1 MNLPN
6 KLTISR
12 ILITL
17 AFIFFVLSEGLMA
30 KVWALAA
37 FLLASLTDLLDGF
50 IAKKKNQVTDF
61 GKIMDPIAD
70 KILTLSAFLAFV
82 ELDIVQAWM
91 VIVIIFREVMITALR
106 GFALAKGKVIPADD
120 GGKQKTVSQVIAIIV
135 ILVFLIFKTGGGNFF
150 PFWNENIEALSGKLI
165 FGLMVIAVF
174 FTLVSGIAY
183 LIKNR
188 GVYINA
194 KTN

>member
-12 ILITL
+12 IIITA
-17 AFIFFVLSEGLMA
+17 AFIFFVLSAGLAA

-50 IAKKKNQVTDF
+50 IAKRNNQVTDF
-61 GKIMDPIAD
+61 GKLMDPIAD

-82 ELDIVQAWM
+82 ELNIVPAWM
-91 VIVIIFREVMITALR
+91 VIAIIFREVLITALR
-106 GFALAKGKVIPADD
+106 GLALAKGKVIAADD
-120 GGKQKTVSQVIAIIV
+120 GGKHKTVSQVVAIV
-135 ILVFLIFKTGGGNFF
+135 AILVFLILREGGSAVFS
-150 PFWNENIEALSGKLI
+150 FWNSRAETIAGEIILV
-165 FGLMVIAVF
+165 LMMIAVF
-174 FTLVSGIAY
+174 FTLVSGTAY

-188 GVYINA
+188 GVYTNA
-194 KTN
+194 KTD